1 MLASLTSLPQ
11 SSSAKK
17 LLKTGSE
24 KETVDELWADAVGAA
39 HGMAL
44 AYLDPLPEKARTSK
58 PVQTLSQA
66 LEDGNPET
74 VMKSLENAQKKQSL
88 PVFRKPGV
96 RLLAGAVVFAL
107 IVVGAVAWKQMA
119 GSGNTTYTLE
129 FATPES
135 YRSLAVYREGE
146 AVETHDVSGP
156 ELKLT
161 LPPGSYQLFLDD
173 AFSGIEIQSPQ
184 PAGASPIRV
193 E

>member
-1 MLASLTSLPQ
+1 M
-11 SSSAKK
+11 
-17 LLKTGSE
+17 
-24 KETVDELWADAVGAA
+24 
-39 HGMAL
+39 
-44 AYLDPLPEKARTSK
+44 
-58 PVQTLSQA
+58 
-66 LEDGNPET
+66 
-74 VMKSLENAQKKQSL
+74 
-88 PVFRKPGV
+88 
-96 RLLAGAVVFAL
+96 

-119 GSGNTTYTLE
+119 GSGDTTYTLE